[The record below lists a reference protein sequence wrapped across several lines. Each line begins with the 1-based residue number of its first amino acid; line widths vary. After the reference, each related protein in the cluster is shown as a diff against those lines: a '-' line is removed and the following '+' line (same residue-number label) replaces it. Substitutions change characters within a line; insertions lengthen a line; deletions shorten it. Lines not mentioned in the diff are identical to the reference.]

1 MKYANGTFTI
11 SKGGFYHLYASVA
24 CGSHPSNWCG
34 GAIRINGREVAQSGL
49 TQRGYSMGNTVVYT
63 AVYALLSPGARVDVV
78 ARNTAKYNLA
88 IQEAFFGVAFL
99 YY

>member
-34 GAIRINGREVAQSGL
+34 GAIRINEREVAQSSL
-49 TQRGYSMGNTVVYT
+49 TQRGSTMANTVMYT
-63 AVYALLSPGARVDVV
+63 AVYYRLLPGARVDVV
-78 ARNTAKYNLA
+78 TRNTAKYNLA

-99 YY
+99 YG